1 MVGRFKITDNVA
13 MPTMPDTQIYLDTW
27 PELIRAV
34 WPPCQYISA
43 PTCPRITYQGKIPY
57 NTPLLAP
64 KDPDL
69 IL

>member
-34 WPPCQYISA
+34 
-43 PTCPRITYQGKIPY
+43 
-57 NTPLLAP
+57 
-64 KDPDL
+64 
-69 IL
+69 